1 MGEVAEMF
9 DVKTSL
15 IRHWETQFS
24 VLKPKRNKKGNRLF
38 SPEDVENLKVIYHL
52 VKERG
57 MTLEGAKRAMKRR
70 ASNGDEIRREAELM
84 TRLKHIRAL
93 LVEVREDLKTGAEG
107 IVDEEPV
114 EAEAMRAFDA
124 TEEGPI
130 EEAGGFETEE
140 AGDFEEPGRL
150 AEADV
155 QAAEETVVVKDEPHA
170 EESEDFAEP
179 GRVEEADRFAKSE
192 DFAEATERVD
202 ESEDF
207 AEATEGIEESEA
219 TGWAEE
225 EPLEEESERELQVV
239 EVLDDTDWE
248 EEDRPTGES
257 SWGETTH
264 YAEPENN
271 REAEV
276 HFTEQT
282 EESGWGEA
290 PAAVEPVEAETSWGE
305 APATVEP
312 AEAETSWGE
321 EEVPESA
328 PLPEEEPAMTE
339 APTEETQ
346 PSAEPG
352 EPKPRT
358 TGRRGRR
365 KSDDDDKELFA
376 FYEQSLF

>member
-107 IVDEEPV
+107 IVDEDSV

-124 TEEGPI
+124 TEERVS
-130 EEAGGFETEE
+130 ETAAEA
-140 AGDFEEPGRL
+140 GRL

-155 QAAEETVVVKDEPHA
+155 QAAEETVIVKEEPHA
-170 EESEDFAEP
+170 EEPDVQAEEEARLAEPANFAEAEDFAEP
-179 GRVEEADRFAKSE
+179 GRVEEAERF
-192 DFAEATERVD
+192 TEP
-202 ESEDF
+202 EDF

-219 TGWAEE
+219 AGWVEE

-248 EEDRPTGES
+248 EEERPTEES
-257 SWGETTH
+257 GWGETTH
-264 YAEPENN
+264 YAEPGNN

-276 HFTEQT
+276 HFTEPAG
-282 EESGWGEA
+282 ESIWGEA
-290 PAAVEPVEAETSWGE
+290 LTAVEPVEAETSWG
-305 APATVEP
+305 
-312 AEAETSWGE
+312 

-328 PLPEEEPAMTE
+328 PLPEEEPTMAE